1 MTDPQC
7 HRVSLWLSQNLNL
20 DLAGST
26 VSLLSPV
33 PCCAFMSPSA
43 WGALAVPYRKKSTSC
58 CDVSGCPHL
67 DDILPRALSSWPI
80 NITNARHPQWDHMVP
95 GSPELCCPLQRRPY
109 SLLAFVTS
117 LPPKV
122 MPLPKYQ
129 CPFYTFK
136 PQLVSLM
143 KIK

>member
-1 MTDPQC
+1 MTYSQC
-7 HRVSLWLSQNLNL
+7 RRVSLWLRHNRKL

-33 PCCAFMSPSA
+33 PCCAFMPLSA
-43 WGALAVPYRKKSTSC
+43 WGVLAAPYRKKSTSC
-58 CDVSGCPHL
+58 CDVSGCPHFG
-67 DDILPRALSSWPI
+67 DILPRALSPWPI
-80 NITNARHPQWDHMVP
+80 NITNERHPQWDHMVP
-95 GSPELCCPLQRRPY
+95 GSPELRCPLQRRPY
-109 SLLAFVTS
+109 SLLAYVTH

-122 MPLPKYQ
+122 MPLPKYR
-129 CPFYTFK
+129 CPFHTFK